1 VGPELGGV
9 FERCRV
15 HVGGDV
21 SRPHGYGGMCKYMY
35 RTLVCQWD
43 MCVTV
48 NLQARNHG
56 YVMYIHH
63 ALASRAYAGPADL
76 DVSVERTCRVGGEDR
91 RDETAT
97 DAITLHFG
105 LPSPPHSPPQL
116 WRLRNGNEI
125 VTSVKD
131 HFLGKGWRHRK
142 DGGSCT
148 S

>member
-1 VGPELGGV
+1 
-9 FERCRV
+9 
-15 HVGGDV
+15 
-21 SRPHGYGGMCKYMY
+21 MY

-125 VTSVKD
+125 VTLKREGS
-131 HFLGKGWRHRK
+131 FLGERMAASEGWRQLYVVGLTAIHA
-142 DGGSCT
+142 C
-148 S
+148 